1 MLKFLIPG
9 CDSIQKDSLPMRS
22 AHRHSA
28 LVVVVVLLF
37 IPAAMAVTPASSTTY
52 TITVQEDGSAL
63 WQIEYRTLL
72 TTEADLAAFAPSV
85 LDLPHAEAVH
95 RLEMLI
101 RAYDPCISCATHFL
115 DLRIVEDGAEEGT
128 I

>member
-1 MLKFLIPG
+1 
-9 CDSIQKDSLPMRS
+9 MRS

-37 IPAAMAVTPASSTTY
+37 IPAAMALTPASSTTY

-72 TTEADLAAFAPSV
+72 TTEADLAAFGNYTRDLQSV
-85 LDLPHAEAVH
+85 YLPQMFGPFGYAILSDVRLLPERLVDLYR
-95 RLEMLI
+95 RLTAAS
-101 RAYDPCISCATHFL
+101 R
-115 DLRIVEDGAEEGT
+115 
-128 I
+128 